1 MDSRNRSEFNA
12 HAGLKAAAPAMR
24 RAAARKPAAPRF
36 SPPLSRALRL
46 AAVAVAV
53 VIIATE
59 AAPHVARFAS
69 AFL

>member
-1 MDSRNRSEFNA
+1 MRANRSEFNA
-12 HAGLKAAAPAMR
+12 SAALAASR
-24 RAAARKPAAPRF
+24 GAARKPAAPRF
-36 SPPLSRALRL
+36 SLPLSRALRL
-46 AAVAVAV
+46 ASVAVAV